1 MNRSEL
7 IHRGWH
13 ERSIYA
19 TDASMYREV
28 PSGIAAPRDGEE
40 LQRIVA
46 ETAKHNEPIL
56 ARGAGSSLAGQTVG
70 HGVVLDFSRHMHQL
84 LSLDPNHQSA
94 WVQPGLVLDE
104 LNRQAAAHGL
114 LFGPDVSTSTH
125 ATLGGMIANRSA
137 GSYSLKYGMTDEHV
151 LALDCVLADGTKLRF
166 QKGASRQDPL
176 VEQLTAEVA
185 KIVWSVEHEIDR
197 RYPSIRRNVAGYA
210 LDDILAQLRAS
221 PPGTFDHVNLA
232 SLICGSEGT
241 LALIETAKVQLVPAP
256 QRTELL
262 LASFADVDAACD
274 ALLHLVGT
282 DPAAVELIDANVIQ
296 AAKGQGGFATIL
308 DKVPS
313 DGALVYL
320 EYHDQSTAP
329 AEDLL
334 QQQGITFHKP
344 TDPIEAK
351 LFWRLRKE
359 GLGLIGKPSAGKMP
373 IAGFEDCAI
382 PLEQYATF
390 RRAFARRLEQE
401 QREAVWYAH
410 ASVGL
415 LHVRP
420 RFDLREEA
428 EQEHWASLAR
438 DLTQLVIEHGGT
450 VSGEHGDGR
459 IRAKMVHEMLGPE
472 IVEALRKIK
481 MLFDPEQRLNP
492 GNIVEARPA
501 LVPLRIDGR
510 HQPLTEPEV
519 STFWH
524 WPEGLATATGSCN
537 GNGLCR
543 KETGGAMCPSWRAT
557 REERHATR
565 GRGNALREAIVAP
578 SEPNFSDPD
587 LLETLDLC
595 LSCKACRHECPANFD
610 VSKFKSEV
618 LAQHHEQQ
626 GTPLRAKLFGSI
638 RPLARI
644 GSRWHRWINPIQ
656 NLPLARYFT
665 NHWLGLAP
673 GRPLPSFSK
682 SLFRRWKPDASTT
695 KPSVILMADCFSCF
709 YDSDL
714 GLASIQLLEAFGYQ
728 VVLEDVG
735 CCGRT
740 NISVGRL
747 GAARKDIE
755 QTAPA
760 LEELRERHS
769 AVGIV
774 ALEPSCASA
783 MQEDWAELKTDVPAS
798 TTQTLA
804 AHTANLESFLLH
816 RWDQHPQR
824 PEFAPDQR
832 PVMVHTHC
840 HAKHEGPVAAEL
852 LRKIGFLVTAVDSG
866 CCGLAGSFGY
876 RAECDDISRS
886 VAEQSLGPH
895 LRAQPDALVVA
906 HGTSCR
912 HQVTDVFGRET
923 ISPTELLAR
932 ALA

>member
-241 LALIETAKVQLVPAP
+241 LALIESAKVQLVPAP

-420 RFDLREEA
+420 RFDLREE
-428 EQEHWASLAR
+428 
-438 DLTQLVIEHGGT
+438 V
-450 VSGEHGDGR
+450 
-459 IRAKMVHEMLGPE
+459 
-472 IVEALRKIK
+472 
-481 MLFDPEQRLNP
+481 
-492 GNIVEARPA
+492 
-501 LVPLRIDGR
+501 
-510 HQPLTEPEV
+510 
-519 STFWH
+519 
-524 WPEGLATATGSCN
+524 
-537 GNGLCR
+537 
-543 KETGGAMCPSWRAT
+543 
-557 REERHATR
+557 
-565 GRGNALREAIVAP
+565 
-578 SEPNFSDPD
+578 
-587 LLETLDLC
+587 
-595 LSCKACRHECPANFD
+595 
-610 VSKFKSEV
+610 
-618 LAQHHEQQ
+618 
-626 GTPLRAKLFGSI
+626 
-638 RPLARI
+638 
-644 GSRWHRWINPIQ
+644 
-656 NLPLARYFT
+656 
-665 NHWLGLAP
+665 
-673 GRPLPSFSK
+673 
-682 SLFRRWKPDASTT
+682 
-695 KPSVILMADCFSCF
+695 
-709 YDSDL
+709 
-714 GLASIQLLEAFGYQ
+714 
-728 VVLEDVG
+728 
-735 CCGRT
+735 
-740 NISVGRL
+740 
-747 GAARKDIE
+747 
-755 QTAPA
+755 
-760 LEELRERHS
+760 
-769 AVGIV
+769 
-774 ALEPSCASA
+774 
-783 MQEDWAELKTDVPAS
+783 
-798 TTQTLA
+798 
-804 AHTANLESFLLH
+804 
-816 RWDQHPQR
+816 
-824 PEFAPDQR
+824 
-832 PVMVHTHC
+832 
-840 HAKHEGPVAAEL
+840 
-852 LRKIGFLVTAVDSG
+852 
-866 CCGLAGSFGY
+866 
-876 RAECDDISRS
+876 
-886 VAEQSLGPH
+886 
-895 LRAQPDALVVA
+895 
-906 HGTSCR
+906 
-912 HQVTDVFGRET
+912 
-923 ISPTELLAR
+923 
-932 ALA
+932 

>member
-40 LQRIVA
+40 LLRIVA
-46 ETAKHNEPIL
+46 ETANHNEPLL

-84 LSLDPNHQSA
+84 LSLDPKHQTA

-104 LNRQAAAHGL
+104 LNRQASAHGL
-114 LFGPDVSTSTH
+114 QFGPDVSTSTH

-151 LALDCVLADGTKLRF
+151 LALDCVLSNGTKLRLT
-166 QKGASRQDPL
+166 KGASRHDPL
-176 VEQLTAEVA
+176 AEQLTRKVA
-185 KIVWSVEHEIDR
+185 SIVRSVEHEIDR
-197 RYPSIRRNVAGYA
+197 RFPSIRRNVAGYA
-210 LDDILAQLRAS
+210 LDDILAQLRS
-221 PPGTFDHVNLA
+221 STPGTFDEVNLA
-232 SLICGSEGT
+232 HLICGSEGT
-241 LALIETAKVQLVPAP
+241 LALIEKAQVRLVPTP
-256 QRTELL
+256 QHTALL
-262 LASFADVDAACD
+262 LASFESIDDACD
-274 ALLHLVGT
+274 ALLHLVDT
-282 DPAAVELIDANVIQ
+282 QPAAVELIDANVIQ
-296 AAKGQGGFATIL
+296 AAKGQGGFASIL

-313 DGALVYL
+313 GGALVYL
-320 EYHDQSTAP
+320 EYHDQSTDP

-334 QQQGITFHKP
+334 RERRIGYHKP
-344 TDPIEAK
+344 LDPEEAK

-359 GLGLIGKPSAGKMP
+359 GLGLIGKPSQGKMP

-382 PLEQYATF
+382 PLERYATF
-390 RRAFARRLEQE
+390 RRAFAHRLEQE
-401 QREAVWYAH
+401 ERDAVWYAH

-420 RFDLREEA
+420 RFDLREDS
-428 EQEHWASLAR
+428 EQERWEALAQ
-438 DLTQLVIEHGGT
+438 DLTRLVIEHGGT

-459 IRAKMVHEMLGPE
+459 IRAKMVHDMLGPE
-472 IVEALRKIK
+472 IVEAIRQIK
-481 MLFDPEQRLNP
+481 LLFDPEQRLNP
-492 GNIVEARPA
+492 GNIVEPRPA

-510 HQPLTEPEV
+510 HQPITEPEV
-519 STFWH
+519 NTFWN
-524 WPEGLATATGSCN
+524 WPEGFGAATGTCN

-587 LLETLDLC
+587 LLQTLDLC

-618 LAQHHEQQ
+618 LAQHQRQ
-626 GTPLRAKLFGSI
+626 DGTPLRAKLFGSI

-644 GSRWHRWINPIQ
+644 GSRWYRWSNRIQ
-656 NLPLARYFT
+656 NTPIARYFM
-665 NHWLGLAP
+665 NHWFDLAP
-673 GRPLPSFSK
+673 GRPLPNFSK
-682 SLFRRWKPDASTT
+682 SLFRRWNSGGQST

-709 YDSDL
+709 YESDL
-714 GLASIQLLEAFGYQ
+714 GLAAIKILEAFGYQ

-747 GAARKDIE
+747 GAARKNIE

-760 LEELRERHS
+760 MEQLQRRHN

-783 MQEDWAELKTDVPAS
+783 MQEDWGELKTDVPTSTTQFLAAS
-798 TTQTLA
+798 TT
-804 AHTANLESFLLH
+804 NLESFLLNH
-816 RWDQHPQR
+816 WDQHPQR
-824 PEFAPDQR
+824 PGFTPDNR
-832 PVMVHTHC
+832 SVMVHTHC
-840 HAKHEGPVAAEL
+840 HAKHEGPVVAEL
-852 LRKIGFLVTAVDSG
+852 LTKLGFLATAVDSG

-876 RAECDDISRS
+876 RAECDDISRA

-895 LRAQPDALVVA
+895 LRAHPDALVVA

-912 HQVTDVFGRET
+912 HQVTDVFGREA

-932 ALA
+932 SLA

>member
-40 LQRIVA
+40 LRQIVA

-70 HGVVLDFSRHMHQL
+70 SGVVLDFSRHMHRL
-84 LSLDPNHQSA
+84 LSLDPIRQSA

-104 LNRQAAAHGL
+104 LNRQASAHGL

-151 LALDCVLADGTKLRF
+151 IALDCVLADGTKLRF

-185 KIVWSVEHEIDR
+185 KIVWSVENEIDQR
-197 RYPSIRRNVAGYA
+197 FPTTKRNVAGYA
-210 LDDILAQLRAS
+210 LDDVLAQLRS
-221 PPGTFDHVNLA
+221 STPGTFDQVNLS

-241 LALIETAKVQLVPAP
+241 LALIERAEVHLVKAP
-256 QRTELL
+256 ERTELL
-262 LASFADVDAACD
+262 LASFADVDQACD
-274 ALLHLVGT
+274 ALLHLVAT
-282 DPAAVELIDANVIQ
+282 NPAAVELIDANVIQ
-296 AAKGQGGFATIL
+296 AAKSQGGFSTIL
-308 DKVPS
+308 DKLPA

-320 EYHDQSTAP
+320 EYHDQSTEP
-329 AEDLL
+329 AEALL
-334 QQQGITFHKP
+334 RQRGIDSHKP
-344 TDPIEAK
+344 VDGTEAK

-359 GLGLIGKPSAGKMP
+359 GLGLIGKPSEGKMP

-382 PLEQYATF
+382 PLERYATF
-390 RRAFARRLEQE
+390 RRAFARRLERE

-420 RFDLREEA
+420 RFDLREEM
-428 EQEHWASLAR
+428 EQAHWESLAQ
-438 DLTQLVIEHGGT
+438 DLTQLVMEHGGT

-459 IRAKMVHEMLGPE
+459 IRAKMVHDMLGPQ
-472 IVEALRKIK
+472 IMEAIRKIK
-481 MLFDPEQRLNP
+481 QVFDPGQRLNP
-492 GNIVEARPA
+492 GNIVEPRPA

-519 STFWH
+519 TTFWH

-565 GRGNALREAIVAP
+565 GRGNALREAIIARP
-578 SEPNFSDPD
+578 EPNFSDPD
-587 LLETLDLC
+587 LLQTLDLC

-618 LAQHHEQQ
+618 LAQHHQQQ

-644 GSRWHRWINPIQ
+644 GSRLHRWINPIQ
-656 NLPLARYFT
+656 NLPVVRYFT
-665 NHWLGLAP
+665 NHWLNLAP
-673 GRPLPSFSK
+673 GRPLPNFSK
-682 SLFRRWKPDASTT
+682 SLFRRRKPNGPNTS
-695 KPSVILMADCFSCF
+695 PSVILMADCFSCF

-714 GLASIQLLEAFGYQ
+714 GLASIQILEAFGYQ
-728 VVLEDVG
+728 VVLKDVG

-747 GAARKDIE
+747 GAARKNIE

-760 LEELRERHS
+760 LEELRKQHN
-769 AVGIV
+769 AVGV
-774 ALEPSCASA
+774 VVLEPSCASA
-783 MQEDWAELKTDVPAS
+783 MQEDWGELKTDVPVS
-798 TTQTLA
+798 TTRSLA
-804 AHTANLESFLLH
+804 ANTANLESFLLTH
-816 RWDQHPQR
+816 WDQHPRR
-824 PEFAPDQR
+824 PDFTPDQR
-832 PVMVHTHC
+832 AVVVHTHC
-840 HAKHEGPVAAEL
+840 HAKHEGPVVAEL
-852 LRKIGFLVTAVDSG
+852 LQKLGFLATEVDSG

-876 RAECDDISRS
+876 RAECDDVSRA

-895 LRAQPDALVVA
+895 LRAHPEALVVA

-912 HQVTDVFGRET
+912 HQVKDVFSREV